1 MLDTGVVVNFVHQNL
16 HGFRIRELADAV
28 SEIKD
33 VAALPHRT
41 EFIDQT
47 ASFGPN
53 GRFTGKKHRRIHVAL
68 QRHLIPCTATGRREI
83 DTPIDA
89 NAVRTARREVFE
101 PIAATLG
108 KNDDGYFLAVLFLF
122 ETADDIGNV
131 FERKHLISTV
141 GERTAPS
148 IKICTAWA
156 PASICA
162 LR

>member
-1 MLDTGVVVNFVHQNL
+1 MFHGKLFSKMLDAGVVVNFVHQNL

-33 VAALPHRT
+33 VATLPHRT
-41 EFIDQT
+41 KFIDQT
-47 ASFGPN
+47 TSFGPN

-83 DTPIDA
+83 DAPIDA

-108 KNDDGYFLAVLFLF
+108 ENLP
-122 ETADDIGNV
+122 
-131 FERKHLISTV
+131 LIHISEPT
-141 GERTAPS
+141 RRS
-148 IKICTAWA
+148 
-156 PASICA
+156 
-162 LR
+162 